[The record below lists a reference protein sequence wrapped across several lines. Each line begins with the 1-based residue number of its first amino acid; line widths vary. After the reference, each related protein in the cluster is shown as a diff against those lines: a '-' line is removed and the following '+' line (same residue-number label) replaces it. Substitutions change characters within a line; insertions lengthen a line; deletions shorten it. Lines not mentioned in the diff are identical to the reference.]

1 MITKN
6 FIKQCEQAEEL
17 QKWYKSD
24 VKNVR
29 EGDRYI
35 CRCDTC
41 KDSMFVHMVKDSDI
55 DYINERDMTDVD
67 PTYAAMVSLSGV
79 GEFGAFWDDGGFIYL
94 PTQERLQ
101 EMILPIFFKMFSTTH
116 ALRNDS
122 SFIYRMIIEKFQRW
136 INRSSPSFDEYM
148 AMFNNLNEL
157 WLAFVM
163 KEKYHKIWTGEKWVK
178 ADD

>member
-17 QKWYKSD
+17 QAWYKSD

-35 CRCDTC
+35 CRCNTC
-41 KDSMFVHMVKDSDI
+41 KNSMYVHIVKDSDI

-79 GEFGAFWDDGGFIYL
+79 GEFGAFWDDGGFIWL
-94 PTQERLQ
+94 PTLERLF
-101 EMILPIFFKMFSTTH
+101 EMAEIKDAVDFKCNFLLEICH
-116 ALRNDS
+116 IRQDEWGGLENYYDS
-122 SFIYRMIIEKFQRW
+122 SKTIYEIIFK
-136 INRSSPSFDEYM
+136 Y
-148 AMFNNLNEL
+148 L
-157 WLAFVM
+157 M
-163 KEKYHKIWTGEKWVK
+163 KARYSKIWTGEKWVK
-178 ADD
+178 DND

>member
-1 MITKN
+1 MITQN
-6 FIKQCEQAEEL
+6 FIKMCGQATEL

-41 KDSMFVHMVKDSDI
+41 KENMFVHMVKDSDI

-79 GEFGAFWDDGGFIYL
+79 GEFGAFWDDGGFIWL

-101 EMILPIFFKMFSTTH
+101 EISGIPWWRFDKRCDGVRCCLLEDP
-116 ALRNDS
+116 LNN
-122 SFIYRMIIEKFQRW
+122 IEIRTKEEAG
-136 INRSSPSFDEYM
+136 ICV
-148 AMFNNLNEL
+148 
-157 WLAFVM
+157 VM
-163 KEKYHKIWTGEKWVK
+163 EKKYNKIWNGEKWVK
-178 ADD
+178 GNE

>member
-41 KDSMFVHMVKDSDI
+41 TENMFVNYVKDSDI

-101 EMILPIFFKMFSTTH
+101 EMIGKQLVKLDGEISRMANMFFISNNNQILWNEFW
-116 ALRNDS
+116 L
-122 SFIYRMIIEKFQRW
+122 IY
-136 INRSSPSFDEYM
+136 
-148 AMFNNLNEL
+148 
-157 WLAFVM
+157 VM
-163 KEKYHKIWTGEKWVK
+163 HEKYHKIWTGEKWEEVEPK
-178 ADD
+178 

>member
-17 QKWYKSD
+17 QAWYKSD

-41 KDSMFVHMVKDSDI
+41 KESMFVHMVKDSDI

-94 PTQERLQ
+94 PTLERLF
-101 EMILPIFFKMFSTTH
+101 EMEATYSKHETFF
-116 ALRNDS
+116 
-122 SFIYRMIIEKFQRW
+122 
-136 INRSSPSFDEYM
+136 FD
-148 AMFNNLNEL
+148 FRLDI
-157 WLAFVM
+157 
-163 KEKYHKIWTGEKWVK
+163 KEDVLKDIMNKKYNKIWTGERWVK
-178 ADD
+178 AND

>member
-1 MITKN
+1 MITQN
-6 FIKQCEQAEEL
+6 YIKQCEQAIEL
-17 QKWYKSD
+17 QAWYKSD

-41 KDSMFVHMVKDSDI
+41 KNSMYVHIVKDSDI
-55 DYINERDMTDVD
+55 DYINKRDMTDDD

-101 EMILPIFFKMFSTTH
+101 KISDLSWWK
-116 ALRNDS
+116 
-122 SFIYRMIIEKFQRW
+122 
-136 INRSSPSFDEYM
+136 FDERCNVIRRCM
-148 AMFNNLNEL
+148 LEDPLSEIEVETKEEAGICV
-157 WLAFVM
+157 VM
-163 KEKYHKIWTGEKWVK
+163 ERKYHKFWTGEKWVK
-178 ADD
+178 AND

>member
-1 MITKN
+1 MITQN
-6 FIKQCEQAEEL
+6 FIKMCGQATEL

-41 KDSMFVHMVKDSDI
+41 KESMFVHMVKDSDI

-79 GEFGAFWDDGGFIYL
+79 GEFGAFWDDGGFIWL

-101 EMILPIFFKMFSTTH
+101 EMIGVYDVLIST
-116 ALRNDS
+116 
-122 SFIYRMIIEKFQRW
+122 KV
-136 INRSSPSFDEYM
+136 INNMLMLKNQFRSVQ
-148 AMFNNLNEL
+148 EL
-157 WLAFVM
+157 LLAYVM
-163 KEKYHKIWTGEKWVK
+163 KFKYHKFWTGEKWVK
-178 ADD
+178 AND

>member
-17 QKWYKSD
+17 QAWYKSD

-41 KDSMFVHMVKDSDI
+41 KNSMYMHIVKDSDI

-79 GEFGAFWDDGGFIYL
+79 GEFGAFWDDGGFIWL
-94 PTQERLQ
+94 PTLEWLFEEIINIYTHKDYYVPLKLGMGTCLRDLSLDRDI
-101 EMILPIFFKMFSTTH
+101 EELPIKEIV
-116 ALRNDS
+116 L
-122 SFIYRMIIEKFQRW
+122 
-136 INRSSPSFDEYM
+136 EYLM
-148 AMFNNLNEL
+148 R
-157 WLAFVM
+157 
-163 KEKYHKIWTGEKWVK
+163 KKYHKTWTGEKWVK

>member
-17 QKWYKSD
+17 QAWYKSD

-41 KDSMFVHMVKDSDI
+41 KNSMFVHMVKDSDI

-101 EMILPIFFKMFSTTH
+101 EMIFPKDWIPRECISTMR
-116 ALRNDS
+116 A
-122 SFIYRMIIEKFQRW
+122 FQYFYEQ
-136 INRSSPSFDEYM
+136 NCDAFTSFD
-148 AMFNNLNEL
+148 EL
-157 WLAFVM
+157 WLAFLYDQ
-163 KEKYHKIWTGEKWVK
+163 KYYKIWTGEKWKEVK
-178 ADD
+178 SDGS

>member
-6 FIKQCEQAEEL
+6 FIKQCEQATEL
-17 QKWYKSD
+17 QAWYKSD

-67 PTYAAMVSLSGV
+67 PTYAAMVNLSGV

-94 PTQERLQ
+94 PTQERLWDMLEGTVLEKLDNFIANLTITIYETLQ
-101 EMILPIFFKMFSTTH
+101 EHLLNHVMEHNWGKMWH
-116 ALRNDS
+116 N
-122 SFIYRMIIEKFQRW
+122 
-136 INRSSPSFDEYM
+136 
-148 AMFNNLNEL
+148 
-157 WLAFVM
+157 
-163 KEKYHKIWTGEKWVK
+163 EKWE
-178 ADD
+178 AI

>member
-24 VKNVR
+24 VKNVC

-35 CRCDTC
+35 CRCNTC
-41 KDSMFVHMVKDSDI
+41 KNSMYVHIVKDSDI

-67 PTYAAMVSLSGV
+67 PTCAAMVSLSGV
-79 GEFGAFWDDGGFIYL
+79 GEFGAFWDDGGFIWL
-94 PTQERLQ
+94 PAQERLQ
-101 EMILPIFFKMFSTTH
+101 EMIGKQLVKLDGEISRMANMFFIS
-116 ALRNDS
+116 
-122 SFIYRMIIEKFQRW
+122 
-136 INRSSPSFDEYM
+136 
-148 AMFNNLNEL
+148 NNNQILWNEF
-157 WLAFVM
+157 WLMYVM

-178 ADD
+178 VND